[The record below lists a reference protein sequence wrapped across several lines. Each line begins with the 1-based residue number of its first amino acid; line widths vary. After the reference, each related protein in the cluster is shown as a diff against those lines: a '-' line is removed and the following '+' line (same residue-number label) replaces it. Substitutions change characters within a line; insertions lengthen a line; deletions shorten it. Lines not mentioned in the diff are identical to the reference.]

1 MIASV
6 SESGTTT
13 HSLTPPPRFHRHSQA
28 QHRASGVLVPRTL
41 ADIKTFPVATVPA
54 DYQVHW
60 ALTMMRGQ
68 RISAIVAVE
77 DDRPVGIFTERD
89 AVRFAASNRD
99 AERVPVNEA
108 MGAPPITAPEDME
121 LRTAHRLVATKGVRH
136 LIVTDQDGRL
146 SGIVTEADFLT
157 HLASPELLAT
167 KQVGEVMCRGVA
179 TLPEQALAR
188 EALPLMVDQG
198 FSCVVVEHHGRPV
211 GILTGRDLVRLGD
224 ERVDL
229 GITHLGQVMSY
240 PLHTVADTESLANAI
255 SLMRQINTRR
265 LVVVGEAGNTL
276 GIISRHNIMKI
287 LGD

>member
-6 SESGTTT
+6 SESGTAA
-13 HSLTPPPRFHRHSQA
+13 HSVTPPPNFHLHSQA
-28 QHRASGVLVPRTL
+28 EHQAAGRLVPRTL
-41 ADIKTFPVATVPA
+41 ADIKTYPVATVPA
-54 DYQVHW
+54 DYPVHW

-68 RISAIVAVE
+68 RISALVAM
-77 DDRPVGIFTERD
+77 DDERPVGIFTERD
-89 AVRFAASNRD
+89 AVRFAASKRD

-121 LRTAHRLVATKGVRH
+121 LRAAHRLISAKGLRH

-146 SGIVTEADFLT
+146 SGIVTEAEFLA
-157 HLASPELLAT
+157 HLASPELLAA
-167 KQVGEVMCRGVA
+167 KKVGEVMCRKVA

-188 EALPLMVDQG
+188 EAIPLMVDQG

-229 GITHLGQVMSY
+229 GINHMGEVMSH
-240 PLHTVADTESLANAI
+240 PIQTVTDTESIAHAI
-255 SLMRQINTRR
+255 SLMKQINARR
-265 LVVVGEAGNTL
+265 LVVVDEAGNTL
-276 GIISRHNIMKI
+276 GLISRHNIMKI